1 VPKVND
7 VCAVDSVQD
16 DRWHK
21 NKKPRITKTLF
32 GDSQNTMRPQLSDMM
47 LTRVQVLYYY
57 CNRNLLLEKSLFF
70 LSRNAATRA

>member
-7 VCAVDSVQD
+7 ICAVDSVQD

-21 NKKPRITKTLF
+21 YKKPRITKTLF
-32 GDSQNTMRPQLSDMM
+32 GDSQNTMRHQLSDMM
-47 LTRVQVLYYY
+47 LTRVQVLYY